1 MYVYILFTF
10 LSNSLM
16 LYFLYKIT
24 LKLDSII
31 SKLIAMEADILII
44 NNKIL
49 VDFESNSSYSSD
61 NSIYETS
68 SENTEDNN
76 CVFFDSVLKNR
87 RRYSF

>member
-24 LKLDSII
+24 L
-31 SKLIAMEADILII
+31 KLIAMEADILII

-76 CVFFDSVLKNR
+76 CVFFDSVLRNR